1 MLPTSR
7 KPNLRRAVDKTST
20 QPFIKCI
27 KEKNIKNVKSQNSL
41 ERQGVHIRNFNHKSG
56 DILAAQIVTVLEDL
70 SI

>member
-27 KEKNIKNVKSQNSL
+27 KEKNIKK
-41 ERQGVHIRNFNHKSG
+41 G
-56 DILAAQIVTVLEDL
+56 QITEQFGKTGGTHQKF
-70 SI
+70 